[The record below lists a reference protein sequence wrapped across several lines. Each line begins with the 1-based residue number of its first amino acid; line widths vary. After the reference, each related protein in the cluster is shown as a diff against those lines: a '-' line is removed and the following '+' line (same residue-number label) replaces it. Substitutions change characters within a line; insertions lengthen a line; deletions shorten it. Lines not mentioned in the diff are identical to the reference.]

1 MHHLPQLIYFQCAA
15 VIIVKGLEH
24 LAELDL
30 LPLEQLVEGVE
41 QVTSAVAITLNNL
54 VGGRGQEQRAMG
66 GAE

>member
-15 VIIVKGLEH
+15 VIIVEGLEH

-41 QVTSAVAITLNNL
+41 QVTRAVAVTLDNL
-54 VGGRGQEQRAMG
+54 KGGQGREAGKG
-66 GAE
+66 